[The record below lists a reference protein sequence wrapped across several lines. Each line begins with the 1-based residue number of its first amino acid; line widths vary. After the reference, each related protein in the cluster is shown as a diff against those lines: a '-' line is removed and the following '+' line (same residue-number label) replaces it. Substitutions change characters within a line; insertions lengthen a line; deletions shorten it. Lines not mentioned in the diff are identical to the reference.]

1 MSRFLNAL
9 YVGDVR
15 SRITVLRE
23 NGRRTYIS
31 LPVRSVMGS
40 SMRFT
45 LDLLTYLAKT
55 NGFEDIALEIVE
67 ADGLTESDVDDIPD
81 FDQST
86 MKTPSIVTST
96 ANLRLVRPSFA
107 GGESSLTALSLMG
120 TWKLGLSLMSTVMLV
135 PYL

>member
-1 MSRFLNAL
+1 
-9 YVGDVR
+9 
-15 SRITVLRE
+15 
-23 NGRRTYIS
+23 
-31 LPVRSVMGS
+31 MGS